1 MDSAVVVAL
10 ADSEGIPVNLDEN
23 SRVGVLSDPEDVA
36 RLYPGGAFRRNR
48 KAKVGMGGM
57 IFEKMADTERYF
69 PQSSKADGE

>member
-1 MDSAVVVAL
+1 MSPAREEAL
-10 ADSEGIPVNLDEN
+10 IFRPQWTVPY
-23 SRVGVLSDPEDVA
+23 LSDPEDVA

-69 PQSSKADGE
+69 PQSSKADGG